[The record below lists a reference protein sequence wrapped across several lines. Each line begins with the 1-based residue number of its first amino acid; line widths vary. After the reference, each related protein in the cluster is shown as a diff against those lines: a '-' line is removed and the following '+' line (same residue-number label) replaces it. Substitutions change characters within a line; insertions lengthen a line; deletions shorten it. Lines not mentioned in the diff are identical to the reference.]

1 MISIYPGD
9 RFISFLSISN
19 TTKTVIYPK
28 DTFLVVARN
37 NQRNSWIVV
46 TPNHGVHDIST
57 NEIVRGAIKR

>member
-9 RFISFLSISN
+9 RFISILSISN
-19 TTKTVIYPK
+19 TTKTIVYPK

-37 NQRNSWIVV
+37 NQSNSWIVV